1 MKTGIQT
8 LSPRKQGDSHFHG
21 KPWIPHQVRN
31 DSNRKDM
38 KLPANW
44 KWKKLREICEKP
56 EYGYTTSAKFDG
68 SGPLL
73 LRTTDITNGN
83 IDWQAVPYCAEPPT
97 DEKRYS
103 LKDGDILI
111 ARAGSVGAS
120 VVIKNPPRSVFA
132 SYLIRFRPKKEL
144 NASYAGFF
152 LSSDIFRSQ
161 LGAKISGTTLP
172 GVNATNLSN
181 VQIPVPSLPT
191 QRKIASILE
200 KAESARE
207 RRKEANR
214 LINEFLKSAFLEMF
228 GDPVRNPKGWD
239 KFKVTSLGKV
249 QTGNTPSRKNSDNYG
264 NYIEWIK
271 SDNII
276 NDEMFVSKSR
286 EMLSKEGF
294 KKARFVESG
303 SILVTCIAGSPTSIG
318 NVALTNRKVTF
329 NQQINAV
336 KPYQDVNPIF
346 LYGLFKMSKQL
357 IQKSTTLGM
366 KRIITKSKFENLVL
380 IKPPLNLQQNFAD
393 LVQKVERLKEKQHES
408 ERELAD
414 LFNSLMQRAFTGKK
428 GQATL

>member
-1 MKTGIQT
+1 MKNLVYHRLSDFVTHLESGGRPKGGGRAAGDIPSLGAEHLTDTG
-8 LSPRKQGDSHFHG
+8 
-21 KPWIPHQVRN
+21 
-31 DSNRKDM
+31 
-38 KLPANW
+38 
-44 KWKKLREICEKP
+44 
-56 EYGYTTSAKFDG
+56 KFDF
-68 SGPLL
+68 
-73 LRTTDITNGN
+73 
-83 IDWQAVPYCAEPPT
+83 
-97 DEKRYS
+97 EKIKFIPEDYFNNMNKGIIQ
-103 LKDGDILI
+103 KDDILI
-111 ARAGSVGAS
+111 VKDGATTGKVAMVREDFQFRVAAINEHLFIVRINKSRLNPKFLFYFLFSGIGKNQILRGFHGSAQGGITKS
-120 VVIKNPPRSVFA
+120 FIDNIKIPLF
-132 SYLIRFRPKKEL
+132 EL
-144 NASYAGFF
+144 
-152 LSSDIFRSQ
+152 D
-161 LGAKISGTTLP
+161 
-172 GVNATNLSN
+172 
-181 VQIPVPSLPT
+181 T

-207 RRKEANR
+207 KRKEANR
-214 LINEFLKSAFLEMF
+214 LTDEFLKSTFLEMF
-228 GDPVRNPKGWD
+228 GDPFRNPKGWD

-249 QTGNTPSRKNSDNYG
+249 QTGNTPSRKNSGNYG

-336 KPYQDVNPIF
+336 NPYQDVNPIF

-380 IKPPLNLQQNFAD
+380 IKPPLNLQQKFAN
-393 LVQKVERLKEKQHES
+393 LVQKVEKLKEKQRGS
-408 ERELAD
+408 ERELNN
-414 LFNSLMQRAFTGKK
+414 LFNSLMQSAFRGEIS
-428 GQATL
+428 